1 MCLWPT
7 RFAAIAWVFAM
18 PALVMT
24 ATRWWWG
31 WTLFFRERIMS
42 LRAALVLLCLS
53 LPGAAAAQPSM
64 ETVPVGRF
72 SEGTLVGW
80 EKKAFQGET
89 TYSFAIDPDV
99 KSTVLQAN
107 ADTSA
112 SGMFRRIKIDLSKT
126 PFLNWS
132 WKATDTFA
140 GIDENTKGGDDFPV
154 RIYVVVERGILG
166 MSSLSLN
173 YVWASQH
180 PVGSIWPSPF
190 TKQVRLFA
198 LDSGR
203 LGLNEWIRHKR
214 NLRLDLKTAF
224 GEELS
229 EIDAV
234 ALMTDTDN
242 HGGRAKSFYGDVWFS
257 AE

>member
-1 MCLWPT
+1 MSF
-7 RFAAIAWVFAM
+7 RV
-18 PALVMT
+18 V
-24 ATRWWWG
+24 
-31 WTLFFRERIMS
+31 LF
-42 LRAALVLLCLS
+42 LLCLA
-53 LPGAAAAQPSM
+53 LPGTAAAQSLT
-64 ETVPVGRF
+64 EKLPVGRF
-72 SEGTLVGW
+72 SDGTLASW
-80 EKKAFQGET
+80 EKKVFHGET
-89 TYSFAIDPDV
+89 KYAFVFDPQIQ
-99 KSTVLQAN
+99 STVLQAN
-107 ADTSA
+107 ADASA
-112 SGMFRRIKIDLSKT
+112 SGMFRRVNIDLSKT
-126 PFLNWS
+126 PFINWS
-132 WKATDTFA
+132 WKVTDTFQ

-203 LGLNEWIRHKR
+203 LGLNKWIRHKR

-224 GEELS
+224 GEEFS
-229 EIDAV
+229 EIDAL

-242 HGGRAKSFYGDVWFS
+242 HGGRAKSFYGDIWFS